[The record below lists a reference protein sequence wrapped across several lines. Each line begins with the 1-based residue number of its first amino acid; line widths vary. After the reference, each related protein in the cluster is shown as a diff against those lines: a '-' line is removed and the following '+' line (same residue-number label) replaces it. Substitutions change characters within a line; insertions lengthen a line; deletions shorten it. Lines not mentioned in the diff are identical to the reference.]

1 MMRESTLKRT
11 AAAMQHYAGG
21 DASGVAAY
29 ACGPGWI
36 HLRFHH
42 GSAYRYD
49 DTRPGAEHVHEMQ
62 RLADLGEGLNTYVN
76 RYVRDN
82 YARRLE

>member
-1 MMRESTLKRT
+1 MTGTRKRT
-11 AAAMQHYAGG
+11 AAAMTRYAGG
-21 DASGVAAY
+21 NASGVAAY
-29 ACGPGWI
+29 AYGPGWI

-42 GSAYRYD
+42 GGAYRYD
-49 DTRPGAEHVHEMQ
+49 DRRPGAEHVLEMQ